1 MLTKEAVLMPQSPQ
15 PTPGPREVLTR
26 FQRAAIDKSTD
37 DFANLYAVD
46 GVHEFPFTRPG
57 VPSRLQGREQIRAF
71 AQANW
76 DASPLQYQEYR
87 NVVVHQTA
95 DPEVLIVEQEAAG
108 TVTTTGRPF
117 TLPNIIVLKVH
128 DGQIV
133 HLRDYVNV
141 LAVAEVTD
149 RLPALLASITGQR
162 PTPAPPDADS

>member
-1 MLTKEAVLMPQSPQ
+1 MPESPQ
-15 PTPGPREVLTR
+15 ATRGPREVLTR

-37 DFANLYAVD
+37 DFADLYAVD

-76 DASPLQYQEYR
+76 DASPLRYEEYR
-87 NVVVHQTA
+87 NVVVHETA
-95 DPEVLIVEQEAAG
+95 DPAVIVVEQEAAG
-108 TVTTTGRPF
+108 TVTTTGRRF
-117 TLPNIIVLKVH
+117 ILPNVIVLKVR

-141 LAVAEVTD
+141 LAVAEATD
-149 RLPALLASITGQR
+149 RLPALLAGIGGRR
-162 PTPAPPDADS
+162 PAPAPPDARS